1 MVYFFWLIIEKL
13 YFIRNNKKIFY
24 YLWNDVENIK
34 GIVQISHGMA
44 EHAQRY
50 NQIANVFNKNGY
62 IVVADDH
69 RGHGQTDADCL
80 GYSNGDMANDT
91 VLDMLELL
99 KITKQKYPNKKYIL
113 FGFSYGSFL
122 TQKFLEK
129 YSYKIDGVILGGSN
143 KNKKLPVKFGKFV
156 TKLNIIFK
164 NKNKPANF
172 VKKMTFDV
180 YDKKFKDRCVLSN
193 NINSNLKYFN
203 DNFCSF
209 VCSYNFYDSFF
220 NMLDSLYTKQYAKN
234 LNKDLK
240 MLIVSG
246 QDDAVGEMGKGV
258 KRLYSYYK
266 KIGMNS
272 VYLLLYPNS
281 RHEFLNEE
289 DGEKRLADLISFC
302 DEI

>member
-1 MVYFFWLIIEKL
+1 MVYFFWLIMEKL

-129 YSYKIDGVILGGSN
+129 YSYKIDGIILGGSN

-180 YDKKFKDRCVLSN
+180 YDKKFKDRCFLSN